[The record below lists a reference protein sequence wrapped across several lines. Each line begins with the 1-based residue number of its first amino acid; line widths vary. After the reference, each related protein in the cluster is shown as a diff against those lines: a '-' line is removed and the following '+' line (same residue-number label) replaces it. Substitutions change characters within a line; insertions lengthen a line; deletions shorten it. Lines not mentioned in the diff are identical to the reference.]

1 MIMAMF
7 GNSGNTKEHQKE
19 DATMASSQTLIG
31 KGAFLMGDMQ
41 IYGTLRLDGEMAGS
55 IVSKS
60 RVVLGESA
68 KLMGNLKAQNAE
80 ISGEIE
86 GNLEIVEIL
95 TLKPTAH
102 IKGDIACNK
111 LIIEPGAK
119 FNGKCDMSQP
129 IKEIKIEERK
139 ATSPKSKPINHEE
152 TIKQTNTS
160 KTA

>member
-7 GNSGNTKEHQKE
+7 GNNSTAKEHHKE
-19 DATMASSQTLIG
+19 DAVAASSQTLIG
-31 KGAFLMGDMQ
+31 KGAFLVGDMQ
-41 IYGTLRLDGEMAGS
+41 IYGPLRLDGEMSGS

-68 KLMGNLKAQNAE
+68 KLIGNLKAQNAE

-86 GNLEIVEIL
+86 GNIEVVEIL
-95 TLKPTAH
+95 TLKPSAH

-129 IKEIKIEERK
+129 IKEIKLDERK
-139 ATSPKSKPINHEE
+139 ASSPKGKQVNHEE
-152 TIKQTNTS
+152 NTPQPNAQ
-160 KTA
+160 KTT